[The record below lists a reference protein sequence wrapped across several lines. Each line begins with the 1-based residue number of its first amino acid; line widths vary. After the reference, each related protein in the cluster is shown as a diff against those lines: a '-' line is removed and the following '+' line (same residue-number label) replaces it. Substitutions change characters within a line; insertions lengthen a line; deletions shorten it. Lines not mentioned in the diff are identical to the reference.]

1 MIRNNAH
8 KYSVSAM
15 CLVLKIPRSTYYYDA
30 KRVVKEEPFTDP
42 VIQVFRESRNNY
54 GARRIKAALQ
64 KKGHRLSR
72 KRIQRIMKENGL
84 VSNYTVAQY
93 KAHARKAPESTI
105 PNRLNRQFN
114 DHSPYAVI
122 VSDLTYVRVGGKW
135 HYVCLLADLFN
146 REIVGYSAGP
156 HKTAALVQQAL
167 SKVRGNLNQVQLFH
181 TDQGSEFNNQLM
193 AKALK
198 TFGIQ
203 PSMSLKGCPYDNA
216 VAEATFKT
224 FKVEFIY
231 QHQFEDLSHLRRELA
246 DYVNWFNRLRLH
258 SSLDYNS
265 PCEYRD
271 LYQHNFPSRPV
282 ESL

>member
-1 MIRNNAH
+1 
-8 KYSVSAM
+8 M

-30 KRVVKEEPFTDP
+30 KRVEKEEPFTEL
-42 VIQVFRESRNNY
+42 VIQIFRESRNNY

-72 KRIQRIMKENGL
+72 KRIRRIMKANGL

-93 KAHARKAPESTI
+93 KAHARKAPESKI
-105 PNRLNRQFN
+105 PNRLNRQF
-114 DHSPYAVI
+114 DEHPPYAVM

-135 HYVCLLADLFN
+135 HYICLLADLFN

-156 HKTAALVQQAL
+156 RKTAELVQQAL
-167 SKVRGNLNQVQLFH
+167 SKVKGNLNQVQLFH

-193 AKALK
+193 ANALK
-198 TFGIQ
+198 TFGIE

-224 FKVEFIY
+224 FKIEFIY
-231 QHQFEDLSHLRRELA
+231 QHQFEDLSHLRRELT

-265 PCEYRD
+265 PWEYRD
-271 LYQHNFPSRPV
+271 LYQHNFPSQPV
-282 ESL
+282 GSL

>member
-1 MIRNNAH
+1 
-8 KYSVSAM
+8 M
-15 CLVLKIPRSTYYYDA
+15 CLVLKIPRNTYYYDA
-30 KRVVKEEPFTDP
+30 KRVEKEEPFEEL
-42 VIQVFRESRNNY
+42 VIQLFRESRNNY

-72 KRIQRIMKENGL
+72 KRIRRIMKAKDL

-114 DHSPYAVI
+114 DHSPYAVM
-122 VSDLTYVRVGGKW
+122 VSDLTYVRVGGQW

-156 HKTAALVQQAL
+156 RKTAALVQQAL

-231 QHQFEDLSHLRRELA
+231 QHQFEDLAHLKRELA

-265 PCEYRD
+265 PLEYKY
-271 LYQHNFPSRPV
+271 LYQHSFPQPTSGIPLTV
-282 ESL
+282 